1 MFLNEKADVFLLPY
15 LEKSDMVKLS
25 MSKYS
30 YLFSNLIPLSIFC
43 AASQMFN
50 SVVSSRHL
58 FSTILVSINDVV
70 KQYNLDTPK
79 KKAKVFTS
87 SASKNFIRNHQS
99 KFGKRFNMGGSGFTT
114 QQSKT
119 ASKNDRIQTPST
131 NSTLTSSMQE
141 NQN

>member
-1 MFLNEKADVFLLPY
+1 MQMFLNEKADVFLLPF

-25 MSKYS
+25 MSKCS
-30 YLFSNLIPLSIFC
+30 YLFLISFLIIFC

-131 NSTLTSSMQE
+131 NSTLTSSV
-141 NQN
+141 

>member
-1 MFLNEKADVFLLPY
+1 MQMFLNEKADVFLLPF
-15 LEKSDMVKLS
+15 LERSDMVKLS
-25 MSKYS
+25 MSKFS
-30 YLFSNLIPLSIFC
+30 YLFLISFLYHFC

-114 QQSKT
+114 
-119 ASKNDRIQTPST
+119 
-131 NSTLTSSMQE
+131 
-141 NQN
+141 